1 MSLETRIVAAVQ
13 AIGLDVKTLFTRS
26 LPAGGTTGQ
35 VLAKTSATDYAATW
49 QAPASGGSGLTAPQ
63 VHAQNLL
70 GF

>member
-1 MSLETRIVAAVQ
+1 MSLEARIIAAVQ
-13 AIGLDVKTLFTRS
+13 AIGLDVKALFTRA

-49 QAPASGGSGLTAPQ
+49 QTPSGGGSGLTAPQ
-63 VHAQNLL
+63 AHAQNLL